1 MATEIDQTIT
11 KIDKVLRERGSAYSC
26 KRVSWEDCSRGTS
39 GGQLSSLGSNITDV
53 RLTARDGR
61 VLYTV
66 RTDNFNEKTGRVDA
80 RAVGLLDADGAPT
93 TLREVLRRAGE
104 HGAAVGLDP
113 STDLL
118 DEDLDDEVGIRFQT
132 TFLPLD
138 DAPTASAAQS
148 DAAPAKLEFCSENHN
163 YQTTSDDDPR
173 NLLVLGTTQ
182 GLAIQQDGRGCCRIF
197 HHERDPSTGSVGRY
211 WRAAAL
217 RL

>member
-66 RTDNFNEKTGRVDA
+66 RTDNFNEKIGRVDA

-93 TLREVLRRAGE
+93 TLREVLRRA
-104 HGAAVGLDP
+104 ASTAPP
-113 STDLL
+113 SARPTPTCST
-118 DEDLDDEVGIRFQT
+118 RTST
-132 TFLPLD
+132 TRS
-138 DAPTASAAQS
+138 ASASRRSFRRRRS
-148 DAAPAKLEFCSENHN
+148 D
-163 YQTTSDDDPR
+163 
-173 NLLVLGTTQ
+173 G
-182 GLAIQQDGRGCCRIF
+182 
-197 HHERDPSTGSVGRY
+197 VGRAIGR
-211 WRAAAL
+211 RASVARVL
-217 RL
+217 LGES